1 MKTLRHFFVTGPSFL
16 DPQTSKDGKPY
27 GPKRF
32 KEIVKECWFLSDQM
46 NTSYS
51 DILDL
56 SVQERFYIAE
66 CIKEKHDAQQK
77 AIEAIKAKSKS

>member
-1 MKTLRHFFVTGPSFL
+1 MGPSFL
-16 DPQTSKDGKPY
+16 DPQISKDGTPY

-51 DILDL
+51 DVLDL
-56 SVQERFYIAE
+56 SVQERFYISE
-66 CIKEKHDAQQK
+66 CIKEKHETQK
-77 AIEAIKAKSKS
+77 KALEAIRAKNHS